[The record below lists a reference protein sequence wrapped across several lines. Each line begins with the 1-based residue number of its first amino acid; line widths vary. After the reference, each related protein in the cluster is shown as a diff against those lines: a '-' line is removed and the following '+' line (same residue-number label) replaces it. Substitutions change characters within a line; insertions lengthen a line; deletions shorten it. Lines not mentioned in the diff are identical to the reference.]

1 MASSRAEGRAAI
13 RTAHARRTAERRG
26 RARAARAG
34 AESAAPCSIIMRF
47 AANPARAA
55 RPQAVGLLTIRRPN
69 RGTQRALCGGA
80 PARPHAPRLA
90 ALGHAHDGRTTGAT
104 AATGATRAR
113 SRRDA
118 AAFRVARGGH
128 VSRAHRRFTA
138 STACAAARRD

>member
-80 PARPHAPRLA
+80 PARPHAPRFTA
-90 ALGHAHDGRTTGAT
+90 RTTGAT